1 MLLFEKAK
9 ELLHHPANEQA
20 QDEAIIDL
28 LYLVMLSDKAIKL
41 SEQDFVTDY
50 VSSLNLPSGHSWEF
64 YINAALPKVRTALQ
78 SQEKTEAL
86 LVDISDRLKDHNL
99 RNLALEV
106 VQELIQVDSTIAV
119 EESALVEK
127 IRQRFGF

>member
-9 ELLHHPANEQA
+9 ELLHYSENEQA

-50 VSSLNLPSGHSWEF
+50 VSSLDLPSKHSWEF

-86 LVDISDRLKDHNL
+86 LLDISDRLKHHNL